1 MARHR
6 APDSSVAVPIAP
18 VCELRSRRLMENKP
32 FANQPRSSRD
42 WLTWLIVGLIAGVL
56 ASFLVGGI
64 GYGLLGDVIVGIVG
78 ALIGGWL
85 FGRMR
90 WRTPIGGLGGMI
102 LVAFV
107 GSVLLLLVLRLL
119 SQAT

>member
-1 MARHR
+1 
-6 APDSSVAVPIAP
+6 
-18 VCELRSRRLMENKP
+18 MENKP

-90 WRTPIGGLGGMI
+90 WRTPISGLGGMI

-119 SQAT
+119 RQAT